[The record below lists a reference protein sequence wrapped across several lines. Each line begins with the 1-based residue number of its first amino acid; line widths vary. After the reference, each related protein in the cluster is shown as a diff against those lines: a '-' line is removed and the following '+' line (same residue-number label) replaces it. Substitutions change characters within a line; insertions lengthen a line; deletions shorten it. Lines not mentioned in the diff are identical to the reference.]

1 MTDRDYEK
9 KRDAFLSQFDDVTY
23 HVHIDVPGGE
33 DIDCTCDGFALI
45 LATRNNQF
53 ISSSVSLHNIS
64 NIEIAATLAY
74 NEDMRSARDLSNE
87 LPEEMP
93 GTHFGK
99 EALLQ

>member
-1 MTDRDYEK
+1 MKSDYEK

-23 HVHIDVPGGE
+23 HVHIDIPDGE

-53 ISSSVSLHNIS
+53 ISSSVRMENIS
-64 NIEIAATLAY
+64 NVEIAATLAY
-74 NEDMRSARDLSNE
+74 NQDMREARDLSNRMS
-87 LPEEMP
+87 EEVP
-93 GTHFGK
+93 DVHFDK